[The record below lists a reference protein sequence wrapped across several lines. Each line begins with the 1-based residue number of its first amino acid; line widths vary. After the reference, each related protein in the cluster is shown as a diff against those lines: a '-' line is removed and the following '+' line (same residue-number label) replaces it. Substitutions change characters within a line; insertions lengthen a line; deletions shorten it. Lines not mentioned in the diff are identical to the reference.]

1 MKTFNQFCTEAYQL
15 NENPLTAI
23 SNTWNRASSA
33 VNRRLAPLVPKP
45 VRNLVRSPL
54 SRPLTT
60 ALGATDIVDRA
71 SKGDIPGAALSA
83 LGTGSYLV
91 RGGTPAGLALGGLSY
106 MRDQDIA
113 AEKRRKEAAQAQS
126 ASLPPGA
133 KWYGRPEDDVRPKP
147 NTSGQ
152 EGLLA
157 KGRYVTR
164 NYKGVGTQKP

>member
-1 MKTFNQFCTEAYQL
+1 MKTFKQFCTEAYQL
-15 NENPLTAI
+15 NENPLTD
-23 SNTWNRASSA
+23 TWNRATSA

-45 VRNLVRSPL
+45 IRNLVRSPL

-60 ALGATDIVDRA
+60 ALGATDVADKA

-83 LGTGSYLV
+83 LSTGSYLV
-91 RGGTPAGLALGGLSY
+91 RGGTPAGLALSGLSY

-133 KWYGRPEDDVRPKP
+133 RWYGRPEDDSRPKP
-147 NTSGQ
+147 PIDAR
-152 EGLLA
+152 LKA
-157 KGRYVTR
+157 YGRYITR
-164 NYKGVGTQKP
+164 NYQGVGTQ

>member
-1 MKTFNQFCTEAYQL
+1 MKTFKQFCTEAYQL
-15 NENPLTAI
+15 NENPLTD
-23 SNTWNRASSA
+23 TWNRATSA

-60 ALGATDIVDRA
+60 ALGAADIADRV

-113 AEKRRKEAAQAQS
+113 AEKRRRDAAQAQS

-133 KWYGRPEDDVRPKP
+133 KWYGRPEDDSRPKP
-147 NTSGQ
+147 PVDAR
-152 EGLLA
+152 LKA
-157 KGRYVTR
+157 KGRYITR
-164 NYKGVGTQKP
+164 NYQGVGTQKP

>member
-1 MKTFNQFCTEAYQL
+1 MKTFNQFCSEAYQL
-15 NENPLTAI
+15 NENPLTD
-23 SNTWNRASSA
+23 TWNRATSA

-45 VRNLVRSPL
+45 IRNLVRSPL

-60 ALGATDIVDRA
+60 ALGATDIADRA

-83 LGTGSYLV
+83 LSTGSYLV

-133 KWYGRPEDDVRPKP
+133 KWYGRPEDDVRTKP
-147 NTSGQ
+147 NNNRD
-152 EGLLA
+152 LA
-157 KGRYVTR
+157 IGRRTLR
-164 NYKGVGTQKP
+164 NYQGVGTQKP

>member
-15 NENPLTAI
+15 NENPLTAL

-60 ALGATDIVDRA
+60 ALGATDVADKA

-91 RGGTPAGLALGGLSY
+91 RGGTPVGLALGGLSY

-126 ASLPPGA
+126 TTLPPGA
-133 KWYGRPEDDVRPKP
+133 RWYGRPEDDIRPKQTVP
-147 NTSGQ
+147 DRET
-152 EGLLA
+152 A
-157 KGRYVTR
+157 IGRRTLRY
-164 NYKGVGTQKP
+164 YKGVGTQKP